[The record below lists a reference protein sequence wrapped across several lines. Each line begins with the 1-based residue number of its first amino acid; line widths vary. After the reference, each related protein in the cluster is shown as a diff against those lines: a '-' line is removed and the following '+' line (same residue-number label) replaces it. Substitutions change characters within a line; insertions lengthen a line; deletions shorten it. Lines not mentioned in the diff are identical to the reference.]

1 VNPVV
6 EKAFSPRQITI
17 TPVTFPQAPKLFD
30 YQRGLRVTLEVEAKV
45 NHMTKLTKEL
55 ALLLS
60 LFLIAAALQSFA
72 QSLPMALCF
81 YFLPTMYSAY
91 FFGRRH
97 ATLTA
102 FTCVLLVMLLDYFNT
117 LLPKH
122 YVVTL
127 PQERLFNFAIW
138 AGVLAVTG
146 YAMGTLYERAQGM
159 TNDLRNSF
167 SSLLLVLQ
175 HVIVSEKRTDN
186 ESQRVID
193 IAIKI
198 AETLDLGPD
207 RMDLLRS
214 AILLRDLSELGI
226 SNDTL
231 YKAADVTHDEVVASF
246 RKAQREG
253 KSDSRTE
260 LAGNAIRRVVPII
273 VAEQILQDQGARASN
288 IPIEAHILAV
298 ADAYQK
304 MTNSSYGKPLS
315 PQKAE
320 EEIISGA
327 GDKYDRGV
335 VNAFVKAFGERARGA
350 NA

>member
-1 VNPVV
+1 M
-6 EKAFSPRQITI
+6 S
-17 TPVTFPQAPKLFD
+17 
-30 YQRGLRVTLEVEAKV
+30 
-45 NHMTKLTKEL
+45 KLTKEL

-60 LFLIAAALQSFA
+60 LFAIAAALQSFA
-72 QSLPMALCF
+72 QSLPMALCV

-102 FTCVLLVMLLDYFNT
+102 IACVFLVMLLDYFNSMFPNHHT
-117 LLPKH
+117 
-122 YVVTL
+122 VTL
-127 PQERLFNFAIW
+127 PQERLFNFAMW

-167 SSLLLVLQ
+167 SGLLLVLQ
-175 HVIVSEKRTDN
+175 HVIVSEKRSDN

-198 AETLDLGPD
+198 AETLDLGSD

-214 AILLRDLSELGI
+214 AVLIRDLSELGI

-231 YKAADVTHDEVVASF
+231 YKAADVTHEEVVAGF
-246 RKAQREG
+246 RKGR
-253 KSDSRTE
+253 KPDPRTE
-260 LAGNAIRRVVPII
+260 AVGNSLRRVLPII
-273 VAEQILQDQGARASN
+273 VAEQILQDQGARSSN
-288 IPIEAHILAV
+288 VPIEAHILAI

-304 MTNSSYGKPLS
+304 LTSSAYGNSLS

-320 EEIISGA
+320 EEIIAGA
-327 GDKYDRGV
+327 GEKFDSGV
-335 VNAFVKAFGERARGA
+335 VQAFAKAFGDRARGA
-350 NA
+350 GA